1 MGSKPR
7 CTAPLQGADLTVD
20 DFPMLMKRLL
30 AIVLLSTALTADS
43 RPAIQPGALL
53 AHVKFL
59 SSDELEGRGNGTKGL
74 ERAAEYIAEQFKA
87 VGLHPGA
94 ANGSWFQPFELVTG
108 LTVGE
113 ANRLTLRARG
123 LSVSFTLGENY
134 FPLSTMANDSARAAS
149 IQVSNLPIV
158 FAGHGISA
166 PALNY
171 DDYAGVDVK
180 GKAVLVFTHE
190 PQEHDDKSRFDGR
203 ALTSHV
209 TLMNKAMTARHNG
222 AKLLLVVLDPTHER
236 DEAPFEGFVR
246 DPQAEDYG
254 IPVLRVH
261 RDRIAPLLDAWNLD
275 ALAKEIDATGTP
287 KSRDLDAQVDY
298 VEHLAKTRR
307 TVKNVIGVLPGSDPA
322 RAHEAVVV
330 GAHYDHLGLGGRHS
344 MNPNLAGQ
352 VHNGADD
359 NASGTAAIIEVARAA
374 AANRNRFR
382 RTMVFVAFA
391 GEELGL
397 VGSAQYANNPS
408 IPLDRTAAMLNL
420 DMVGRPRGRIMVSG
434 LETAPAIDEDLK
446 AASAEIDGLEIKRFQ
461 DGAGVGSSDDT
472 SFLLKKVPSVGFFS
486 GFHSD
491 YHRPTDD
498 WPLIDGPGAARVASL
513 AYELAARLASRS
525 ERPKY
530 IARAESSGHG
540 TSTSGEAGTVGGYG
554 PYFGSVPD
562 FGDSDA
568 GVKFAEVREN
578 SPAAKAGLKA
588 GDVMVSFDGKPM
600 RTLYDFTYAL
610 RAKKPGDEVEVK
622 VMRGD
627 QPLTV
632 TIQLATRP

>member
-1 MGSKPR
+1 
-7 CTAPLQGADLTVD
+7 
-20 DFPMLMKRLL
+20 MKRLL
-30 AIVLLSTALTADS
+30 AIVLLSTALEAES
-43 RPAIQPGALL
+43 RLAIQPDALL

-74 ERAAEYIAEQFKA
+74 ERAADYIAEQLEA
-87 VGLHPGA
+87 AGLRPGG
-94 ANGSWFQPFELVTG
+94 ANGAWFQPFQLVTG

-113 ANRLTLRARG
+113 PNRLTLRARG
-123 LSVSFTLGENY
+123 ESVSFTLGENY
-134 FPLSTMANDSARAAS
+134 FPLSATANDSTHVAS
-149 IQVSNLPIV
+149 MQVSEAPIV

-222 AKLLLVVLDPTHER
+222 AKLLLVVSDPAHER
-236 DEAPFEGFVR
+236 DEAPFEGFAR

-254 IPVLRVH
+254 IPVLRVR
-261 RDRIAPLLDAWNLD
+261 RDRIAPLLEAWNLD
-275 ALAKEIDATGTP
+275 ALAKEIDATGAP
-287 KSRDLDAQVDY
+287 KSRMLDGQADY

-307 TVKNVIGVLPGSDPA
+307 TVRNVIGVLPGSDTA
-322 RAHEAVVV
+322 RAHEAVVI

-352 VHNGADD
+352 IHNGADD

-374 AANRNRFR
+374 AANRARFG
-382 RTMVFVAFA
+382 RTVVFVAFA

-397 VGSAQYANNPS
+397 IGSAQYVSNPAV
-408 IPLDRTAAMLNL
+408 PLERTAAMLNL
-420 DMVGRPRGRIMVSG
+420 DMVGRPRGRILVSG

-446 AASAEIDGLEIKRFQ
+446 AAAAGIDGLEIRRFQ

-472 SFLLKKVPSVGFFS
+472 SFLVKKVPSVGFFS

-498 WPLIDGPGAARVASL
+498 WTQIDGAGAARVASL
-513 AYELAARLASRS
+513 AYELTARLASRP

-530 IARAESSGHG
+530 VARAERSGHG
-540 TSTSGEAGTVGGYG
+540 TTSSGDAGSVGGYG

-562 FGDSDA
+562 FGDSDG

-588 GDVMVSFDGKPM
+588 GDLMVSFDGKPM

-610 RAKKPGDEVEVK
+610 RAKKPGDEVVVK
-622 VMRGD
+622 VVRGD

-632 TIQLATRP
+632 TVTLTTRP

>member
-1 MGSKPR
+1 MMQR
-7 CTAPLQGADLTVD
+7 VLVAL
-20 DFPMLMKRLL
+20 
-30 AIVLLSTALTADS
+30 LLSVALTADS
-43 RPAIQPGALL
+43 RPAIQPDGLL

-74 ERAAEYIAEQFKA
+74 ERAADYIADQFKA
-87 VGLHPGA
+87 AGLQPGGT
-94 ANGSWFQPFELVTG
+94 NGTWFQPFQLVTG
-108 LTVGE
+108 LTVGD
-113 ANRLTLRARG
+113 ANRLTLRAGGR
-123 LSVSFTLGENY
+123 SVSFTLGESY
-134 FPLSTMANDSARAAS
+134 LPLSATATESTHGAS
-149 IQVSNLPIV
+149 MQVSDAPIV

-180 GKAVLVFTHE
+180 GKAVLIFTHE

-203 ALTSHV
+203 TLTTHV

-222 AKLLLVVLDPTHER
+222 AKLLLVVSDPTHER
-236 DEAPFEGFVR
+236 DEAPFEGFAR

-261 RDRIAPLLDAWNLD
+261 RDRMAPLLEAWNLD
-275 ALAKEIDATGTP
+275 ALAKEIDATGAP
-287 KSRDLDAQVDY
+287 KSRAIDGKADY

-322 RAHEAVVV
+322 RAQEAVVV

-359 NASGTAAIIEVARAA
+359 NASGTAAIIEVARVA
-374 AANRNRFR
+374 AANRSRFG
-382 RTMVFVAFA
+382 RTTVFVAFA

-397 VGSAQYANNPS
+397 LGSSQYVNNPAV
-408 IPLDRTAAMLNL
+408 PLDRTAAMLNL
-420 DMVGRPRGRIMVSG
+420 DMVGRPRGRILVSG
-434 LETAPAIDEDLK
+434 LETAPAIDDDLK
-446 AASAEIDGLEIKRFQ
+446 AAAAEIDGLEIRRFQ

-498 WPLIDGPGAARVASL
+498 WPHIDGPGAARVAWL
-513 AYELAARLASRS
+513 AYELTARLASRPD
-525 ERPKY
+525 RPKY
-530 IARAESSGHG
+530 VARAERSSHG
-540 TSTSGEAGTVGGYG
+540 TSTSGDAGSVGGYG

-588 GDVMVSFDGKPM
+588 GDLMVSFDGKPM

-622 VMRGD
+622 VMRDG
-627 QPLTV
+627 QPLIV
-632 TIQLATRP
+632 KVQLSTRP

>member
-1 MGSKPR
+1 MPR
-7 CTAPLQGADLTVD
+7 VLVAL
-20 DFPMLMKRLL
+20 
-30 AIVLLSTALTADS
+30 LLSVALTADS
-43 RPAIQPGALL
+43 RPAIQPDALL

-74 ERAAEYIAEQFKA
+74 ERAADYIADQFKGA
-87 VGLHPGA
+87 GLQPGG
-94 ANGSWFQPFELVTG
+94 ANGAWFQPFELVTG

-113 ANRLTLRARG
+113 PNRLTLRARG
-123 LSVSFTLGENY
+123 HSVTFALGEHY
-134 FPLSTMANDSARAAS
+134 LPLSATATNSTRAAS
-149 IQVSNLPIV
+149 MEISDAPIA

-180 GKAVLVFTHE
+180 GKAVIVFTHE

-203 ALTSHV
+203 TLTTHV

-222 AKLLLVVLDPTHER
+222 ARLLLVVSDPTHER
-236 DEAPFEGFVR
+236 EDGPFDGFAR

-254 IPVLRVH
+254 IPVLRLR
-261 RDRIAPLLDAWNLD
+261 RDRIASLLDAWGLD
-275 ALAKEIDATGTP
+275 ALAKEIDATGAP
-287 KSRDLDAQVDY
+287 KSRILDGQADY

-307 TVKNVIGVLPGSDPA
+307 TVRNVIGVLPGSDPA

-330 GAHYDHLGLGGRHS
+330 GAHYDHLGFGGRHS

-359 NASGTAAIIEVARAA
+359 NASGTAAIIEVARVA
-374 AANRNRFR
+374 AANRPKFG

-397 VGSAQYANNPS
+397 IGSAQYVSNPAV
-408 IPLDRTAAMLNL
+408 PLDRTAAMLNL

-446 AASAEIDGLEIKRFQ
+446 AAAAGIDDLEIRRFQ

-472 SFLLKKVPSVGFFS
+472 SFLLKKVPSVAFFS

-498 WPLIDGPGAARVASL
+498 WPHIDGPGAARVASL
-513 AYELAARLASRS
+513 AYELAARLASRP

-530 IARAESSGHG
+530 VARAERSSHG
-540 TSTSGEAGTVGGYG
+540 TSTSGDAGSIGGYG

-562 FGDSDA
+562 FGESDG

-578 SPAAKAGLKA
+578 SPAANAGLKA
-588 GDVMVSFDGKPM
+588 DDLMVSFDGKPM

-622 VMRGD
+622 VVRGD

-632 TIQLATRP
+632 TVRLTTRP